1 MRLRAMKVDQSLL
14 DEVQAKAEALKLARI
29 QLARILNVSR
39 YHLDRIFM
47 GAYTEE
53 EWLYL
58 VKFTNLKP
66 SEIEELIHA
75 HRLASKFERSGLL
88 PTYKDKR
95 FKRGD
100 DIYAMVHAIEHK
112 YGDMLA
118 CPADDLYLKTMY
130 ALLGVKIK
138 PPIYDKNVLERLRK
152 ERGMNEQELSEAVGY
167 HRTWYKQFINGTKF
181 TLEHAIMFSQY
192 FGVKTSYFE
201 ITDWSE

>member
-1 MRLRAMKVDQSLL
+1 MRLMAMGVDQSLL
-14 DEVQAKAEALKLARI
+14 DEVQAKAEALKLART
-29 QLARILNVSR
+29 QLARILNVNR

-53 EWLYL
+53 EWLSL
-58 VKFTNLKP
+58 VKFTNFKP
-66 SEIEELIHA
+66 SGIRELIYA
-75 HRLASKFERSGLL
+75 HHLASKFERSGLL

-100 DIYAMVHAIEHK
+100 DVYAMVHAIEHK

-118 CPADDLYLKTMY
+118 CPADDLYLKTMH

-138 PPIYDKNVLERLRK
+138 PPIYDKAVLERLRK
-152 ERGMNEQELSEAVGY
+152 ERGINRIDLSIAVGY
-167 HRTWYKQFINGTKF
+167 HRTWYNQFINGTRF
-181 TLEHAIMFSQY
+181 TLEHAIMFSEY